1 MSGRIFDYLTRIY
14 NYLKTVSSRER
25 LNLRMNSSQK
35 LNPSE
40 LKSQLYH
47 SLQQKGVLDA
57 MKVSSC
63 PYRKSWREVQNRNE
77 LSVTLNS
84 LCTVATAKQAG

>member
-1 MSGRIFDYLTRIY
+1 
-14 NYLKTVSSRER
+14 
-25 LNLRMNSSQK
+25 MNPLPK

-57 MKVSSC
+57 MKVNILKMARSSNMD
-63 PYRKSWREVQNRNE
+63 KV
-77 LSVTLNS
+77 LI
-84 LCTVATAKQAG
+84 TVAVTE